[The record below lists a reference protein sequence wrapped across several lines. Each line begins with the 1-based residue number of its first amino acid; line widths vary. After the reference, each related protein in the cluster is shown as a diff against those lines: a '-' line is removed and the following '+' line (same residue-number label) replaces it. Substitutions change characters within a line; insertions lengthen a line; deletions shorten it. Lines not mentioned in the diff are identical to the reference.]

1 MIIKL
6 TLFGLILVL
15 IAVIAASY
23 YVNKEGFEDVFSSVT
38 TDLGSAVNTVQPT
51 PINPPIIS
59 PDNSTIPQRTDIK
72 PEVSLSSTGYDAM
85 SLQQKADFLKDIQ
98 KVVRNEILANR
109 LTTPLVNGKL
119 RDSETTATIQGKEY
133 ENGCCKNSEN
143 GEGCPAIPDMSKY
156 IRKDAIPC
164 WGCNIDY

>member
-1 MIIKL
+1 MKKM
-6 TLFGLILVL
+6 
-15 IAVIAASY
+15 
-23 YVNKEGFEDVFSSVT
+23 KE
-38 TDLGSAVNTVQPT
+38 
-51 PINPPIIS
+51 INDKVAQLLMEKRDMVYKDKKKIS
-59 PDNSTIPQRTDIK
+59 D
-72 PEVSLSSTGYDAM
+72 
-85 SLQQKADFLKDIQ
+85 
-98 KVVRNEILANR
+98 EILANR